1 MTGSEKGRADLILVK
16 RGLVPSREKARA
28 LIREKAVRLNGELL
42 VKPSQTVASD
52 GKFYIEQASIRW
64 VSRGGLKL
72 EAALNAFDVPDLS
85 GAVCLDVGA
94 STGGFSDVLLSR
106 GASHIYAVDVG
117 HGQLAKKLAS
127 DPRIINLEKTHARDL
142 SRQLVP
148 QYIDFIVC
156 DLSFIS
162 ITKALAPAME
172 LARSGAGLISL
183 IKPQFEAGRAALG
196 KGGVVRQEADRQAAI
211 ELVRQFVCT
220 RCGWQEKGLSSSPI
234 TGSDGNIEYLFYAV
248 KP

>member
-1 MTGSEKGRADLILVK
+1 
-16 RGLVPSREKARA
+16 
-28 LIREKAVRLNGELL
+28 
-42 VKPSQTVASD
+42 
-52 GKFYIEQASIRW
+52 
-64 VSRGGLKL
+64 
-72 EAALNAFDVPDLS
+72 
-85 GAVCLDVGA
+85 
-94 STGGFSDVLLSR
+94 
-106 GASHIYAVDVG
+106 
-117 HGQLAKKLAS
+117 
-127 DPRIINLEKTHARDL
+127 
-142 SRQLVP
+142 
-148 QYIDFIVC
+148 
-156 DLSFIS
+156 
-162 ITKALAPAME
+162 ME